1 MVRVDANFARVDA
14 TLAKYKQGDGF
25 QSYDKLSVADRN
37 ALKRSITA
45 LAEDLSTLRGKLG
58 VE

>member
-1 MVRVDANFARVDA
+1 MDANFTRVDA
-14 TLAKYKQGDGF
+14 TLAKYKQGDSF
-25 QSYDKLSVADRN
+25 QSYDKLSAADRN